1 MQTWVDN
8 AWILSLVSGSMCLT
22 AAIQLWR
29 QRDSWQVKSIIIMML
44 SLFFWAL
51 GYGMALKVDSEAAK
65 LFWAALEL
73 AGVAAIPAAL
83 VMLAI
88 SYSGRASLLNRRVVA
103 WIFVLPAITALLTWT
118 NPYHHLIFGPHTAA
132 HGNSVLQSDFR
143 IGFWVLYLGYPYLVS
158 TACVLSMVISLFHAK
173 GREKKELLFILLSF
187 FLPTLL
193 VFYYHTHL
201 IKLQVP
207 DPTTVSFALAALL
220 TFYAIFRFRTRDYP
234 TVESSGKS
242 TELNF
247 KIQVVRALTVVLIP
261 TFTYFIASNFN
272 SGWFFAG
279 SMNVLFLATII
290 FSAILIV
297 NSSSVQTIDHLFRA
311 AMIVFVGQLWTL
323 CIYFLSYDISSG
335 TILWSLAMPLVCILA
350 FGSNWG
356 LALSLVYQAVSMVF
370 SLHLGYFDTVY
381 FSSFGIRYTVVYL
394 ILAISLFYMDKKRLE
409 FLRQTTSQRDSLLES
424 DRRYRWATESGSV
437 GVWEMDTA
445 GHEMHMDQNILKM
458 LGLPNGIKLS
468 GLTQLLDLCPED
480 YRQQARRNW
489 RALSHGSVARAS
501 FEMPLLH
508 REGDVRWFLIRGQ
521 MLEGL
526 GEHQGSVYGTITDIT
541 ERKRA
546 EEDKTRL
553 ESQLRHSQKMEAVGT
568 LAGGIAHEFNN
579 LLAAIMG
586 YAELA
591 QDDAQG
597 QPKVQENLDE
607 IVAAS
612 LRAKE
617 LIGQLLTFSRKGIPE
632 VRPLE
637 INNEILAGQRMLQRL
652 LPRTVEFSTHLAPD
666 LKMVEASASHVNQ
679 LLVNLVS
686 NAAHA
691 MPDGGKLEI
700 STANVNMQNI
710 PCPTCGDSMH
720 GEYVLLKVNDSG
732 HGMDQVTLRRILE
745 PFFTTKEVGSGTG
758 LGLSVVHGIIR
769 SYQGHII
776 CESQKG
782 RGATF
787 RIYLPAYI
795 GATRLPELGED
806 DNGPLPRG
814 DETILLVDDEVVLCE
829 MGRRTLSEAGYRVFT
844 VGSGEA
850 ALELFAEHAQSIDLV
865 VLDLG
870 MPGMGGQKCLNAL
883 RELKPELKLIVLSG
897 YTSGEHRKTSLQ
909 AGAAAFLNKPTPKAE
924 LLRTVRA
931 VLDA

>member
-1 MQTWVDN
+1 METWVDN
-8 AWILSLVSGSMCLT
+8 AWIMSLISASLCFT

-29 QRDSWQVKSIIIMML
+29 YRDSWQVKSILVMTL
-44 SLFFWAL
+44 SLFLWAL
-51 GYGMALKVDSEAAK
+51 GYGLALRVSTVGAK
-65 LFWAALEL
+65 LWWAGVEL
-73 AGVAAIPAAL
+73 TGVAAIPAGL
-83 VMLAI
+83 VMLAL
-88 SYSGRASLLNRRVVA
+88 SYSRRASLLKRKVLP
-103 WIFVLPAITALLTWT
+103 WIFLLPAITAILSWT
-118 NPYHHLIFGPHTAA
+118 NPYHHLIFGPFESAQ
-132 HGNSVLQSDFR
+132 GGDMLRPDFR
-143 IGFWVLYLGYPYLVS
+143 IGFWVLYFIYPYLVS
-158 TACVLSMVISLFHAK
+158 TVCVLSMFVSFFHK
-173 GREKKELLFILLSF
+173 TGREKRELLFILLSF
-187 FLPTLL
+187 SLPTLL

-201 IKLQVP
+201 VNLHVP
-207 DPTTVSFALAALL
+207 DPTTSSFAVVAIFN
-220 TFYAIFRFRTRDYP
+220 FYAIFRYRSPQTSAMEASD
-234 TVESSGKS
+234 KS

-247 KIQVVRALTVVLIP
+247 KVHVVRALTMVLIP
-261 TFTYFIASNFN
+261 ALTYFIAVNF
-272 SGWFFAG
+272 SAGWIFAG
-279 SMNVLFLATII
+279 TINILFLCTII
-290 FSAILIV
+290 FSAVLIV
-297 NSSSVQTIDHLFRA
+297 NSSSVRTIDYLFRA
-311 AMIVFVGQLWTL
+311 AMIVFVGLLWTL

-356 LALSLVYQAVSMVF
+356 LVLSLVYQAVSMMV
-370 SLHLGYFDTVY
+370 SLHMGNFDTVY

-445 GHEMHMDQNILKM
+445 GHEMHMDRNIFKM
-458 LGLPNGIKLS
+458 LGSPNGSELS

-480 YRQQARRNW
+480 YRRQAHRNW
-489 RALSHGSVARAS
+489 RALSHGSVAQAS

-607 IVAAS
+607 IVVAS
-612 LRAKE
+612 LRAKD
-617 LIGQLLTFSRKGIPE
+617 LIGQLLTFSRKGVPQ

-637 INNEILAGQRMLQRL
+637 INNEILTGQKMLQRL
-652 LPRTVEFSTHLAPD
+652 LPRTVEFVTHLAPE
-666 LKMVEASASHVNQ
+666 LKMIEASASHINQ

-691 MPDGGKLEI
+691 MPEGGRLDI
-700 STANVNMQNI
+700 STANVSVSEML
-710 PCPTCGDSMH
+710 CPTCGEAMH
-720 GEYVLLKVNDSG
+720 GQYVLLKVSDTG

-776 CESQKG
+776 CESQEGKG
-782 RGATF
+782 TT
-787 RIYLPAYI
+787 IQVYLPAYQG
-795 GATRLPELGED
+795 GAQLPELGEGD
-806 DNGPLPRG
+806 DGPLPGG
-814 DETILLVDDEVVLCE
+814 DETILLVDDEAVLCE
-829 MGRRTLSEAGYRVFT
+829 MGRRTLDVAGYQVFT
-844 VGSGEA
+844 AGSGEA
-850 ALELFAEHAQSIDLV
+850 ALELFAEYAQSIDLV

-883 RELKPELKLIVLSG
+883 RELKPELKVIVLSG
-897 YTSGEHRKTSLQ
+897 YTSGDHRKTALQ